1 MSPLTYS
8 LVRFPKINLY
18 PLRFSLTLIFDRG
31 GEITGVGSRNWC
43 CLNSAAAGATA
54 ADDDGATSA
63 AADGNNGVAS
73 AAADV
78 DFDAFSLL
86 VGEKMRVEIGEVGED
101 ICNDDA
107 SGARAVDEV
116 DEEAAD

>member
-1 MSPLTYS
+1 MLPSTLPQ
-8 LVRFPKINLY
+8 KNLY
-18 PLRFSLTLIFDRG
+18 PPRLSLTLIFDRG
-31 GEITGVGSRNWC
+31 GEITGIGSRNWC

-54 ADDDGATSA
+54 ADDDGAT
-63 AADGNNGVAS
+63 S

-107 SGARAVDEV
+107 SGARAVYEV